1 VISLTKEKKTSALL
15 NSFPMSMLPQN
26 SSLVLLALECGIQS
40 VLRTCINQS
49 CVTGEFS
56 DLYDSTDDRLNS
68 LIFYCLCI
76 CPQIERG

>member
-1 VISLTKEKKTSALL
+1 MISLTKEKKTSALL

-26 SSLVLLALECGIQS
+26 SSLVFLALECGIQS
-40 VLRTCINQS
+40 VLRTCTNQS
-49 CVTGEFS
+49 VTGEFP
-56 DLYDSTDDRLNS
+56 DLYDSIDDRLNS